1 MQMANR
7 WEAVQIRAKAFLS
20 QPAYKYHTLTSK
32 QLPKE
37 GGIYMIYLLDEA
49 SEETPLYIN
58 FTSSLRREVLTKQLA
73 HRLINPAAE
82 VLENCYIR
90 FLTEPNAKEQMALTV
105 AISLILKPLYH
116 NN

>member
-1 MQMANR
+1 MANR
-7 WEAVQIRAKAFLS
+7 WEDVQTRAKEFLS
-20 QPAYKYHTLTSK
+20 QPAFKYHSLNPL

-37 GGIYMIYLLDEA
+37 GGIYMIYLVGET

-58 FTSSLRREVLTKQLA
+58 FANNLRYEVITKQLA
-73 HRLINPAAE
+73 YKIINPAAE
-82 VLENCYIR
+82 VLENCYLR
-90 FLTEPNAKEQMALTV
+90 FLTEPNVKEQMALTV